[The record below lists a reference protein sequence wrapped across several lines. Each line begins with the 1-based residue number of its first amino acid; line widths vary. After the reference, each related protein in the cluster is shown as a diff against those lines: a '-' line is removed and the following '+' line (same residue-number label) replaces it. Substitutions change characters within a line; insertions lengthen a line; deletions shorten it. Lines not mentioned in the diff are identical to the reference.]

1 VAPYDV
7 GFGAGPPG
15 WAVDGRWRRAR
26 FPEFRYLIA
35 LDNELNRGIMAND
48 LLSSLKVYL
57 TKIAD
62 GERSPAEVVTAVN
75 TWVHESAESIKA
87 KIEEEVE
94 KSVAKMGFV
103 KREEFEALKD
113 ELGVS
118 SKGAPK
124 KATTKKATVK
134 KTTAQK
140 APVKKASA
148 KKASPKKTIKK

>member
-1 VAPYDV
+1 
-7 GFGAGPPG
+7 
-15 WAVDGRWRRAR
+15 
-26 FPEFRYLIA
+26 
-35 LDNELNRGIMAND
+35 MAND